1 MEDNRVSSDT
11 ESEEDKM
18 VSELKELKSKNV
30 LNTIE
35 TRNKNEYFSK
45 NMFNILI
52 KVGLYTS
59 TMFVLQHY
67 WVILKVAYF
76 LFMLSGSL
84 GLSMFIISQSIS
96 PRSKKLQEEDC
107 EEEDTEYIIYTNF
120 LNNKYEDYASC
131 LNDNDYLMTSEEEQV
146 KLKDKENHMQV
157 TLPFQNKN
165 NVNFY
170 YDKSDEMF
178 HYYTKTS
185 LDYKVLNS
193 LCRTYVLEKKCM
205 NLFVDE
211 EELEY
216 ISTLV
221 EEETQLE
228 TRCEESNESGVETHN
243 YEDLSN
249 NTDSDEKDKIE
260 NDETEAEEKE
270 EKETEEEETSVFYK
284 KKLQKDTIKK
294 ENVEKKK
301 NRFIH
306 DGNITDYDTKFNKKK
321 STTNNNMDYNK
332 YKELFNLLQT

>member
-1 MEDNRVSSDT
+1 MEDNRVSDT

-18 VSELKELKSKNV
+18 VTELKNLMSKNI

-35 TRNKNEYFSK
+35 TQNRNEYFAE
-45 NMFNILI
+45 NMFNILVM
-52 KVGLYTS
+52 VGLYTS
-59 TMFVLQHY
+59 TMFVFQHY
-67 WVILKVAYF
+67 WVILKIAYF
-76 LFMLSGSL
+76 LFMVSGSL
-84 GLSMFIISQSIS
+84 GLSMIIISQSIS
-96 PRSKKLQEEDC
+96 PRYKNIKEEDC
-107 EEEDTEYIIYTNF
+107 EMDTEYTLYTNF
-120 LNNKYEDYASC
+120 LNDKYEDYAAC
-131 LNDNDYLMTSEEEQV
+131 LNNNDYLMTSEEEQD
-146 KLKDKENHMQV
+146 KLKNKENHMQV

-178 HYYTKTS
+178 HYYTKSS

-221 EEETQLE
+221 EEKEI
-228 TRCEESNESGVETHN
+228 EESNENGDDETHS
-243 YEDLSN
+243 YEDLGN
-249 NTDSDEKDKIE
+249 NSDSDEKDKTE
-260 NDETEAEEKE
+260 SDETEKKE
-270 EKETEEEETSVFYK
+270 ENETKEEETSVFYK
-284 KKLQKDTIKK
+284 KKSQKDTIKK

-306 DGNITDYDTKFNKKK
+306 DGNLSDYDNKFNKKSLIMNK
-321 STTNNNMDYNK
+321 DMDYNK
-332 YKELFNLLQT
+332 YKELFNMAGLLQT